1 MSSEQTPPF
10 LVDAVRASASKMQGM
25 KSALDARAK
34 ELDGLKA
41 QLDSERRELEKRAA
55 QLEAERQSIEVERE
69 EVGAARLSVERDLAS
84 VRDDRERL
92 SAEQTRFQDV
102 TNALAERERAVREAE
117 GHVERLDQEM
127 IGRMRESQ
135 TKFLAI
141 VDREEEVVK
150 LQHDWLV
157 AFETRERELQ
167 AITEQLHA
175 RAKESVELH
184 QSLAQLEAVFKDET
198 DRIAA
203 QRQELAVKEQSLL
216 EAQRYLATIIET
228 ADIGPKESGQP
239 APPPAEEPPTPPESP
254 QPPVSIA
261 PRTRPEPLEPEARR
275 ESEPKPAI
283 TKAEAMDRLT
293 RAIEAWKRARDGG
306 RNVADLRNTLK
317 LAKDALQAGKYES
330 AIHLATEVL
339 EELQTAVVV
348 T

>member
-127 IGRMRESQ
+127 VGRM
-135 TKFLAI
+135 
-141 VDREEEVVK
+141 
-150 LQHDWLV
+150 
-157 AFETRERELQ
+157 
-167 AITEQLHA
+167 
-175 RAKESVELH
+175 
-184 QSLAQLEAVFKDET
+184 
-198 DRIAA
+198 
-203 QRQELAVKEQSLL
+203 
-216 EAQRYLATIIET
+216 
-228 ADIGPKESGQP
+228 G
-239 APPPAEEPPTPPESP
+239 
-254 QPPVSIA
+254 
-261 PRTRPEPLEPEARR
+261 
-275 ESEPKPAI
+275 
-283 TKAEAMDRLT
+283 
-293 RAIEAWKRARDGG
+293 
-306 RNVADLRNTLK
+306 
-317 LAKDALQAGKYES
+317 
-330 AIHLATEVL
+330 
-339 EELQTAVVV
+339 
-348 T
+348 